1 MKEIATA
8 LVKAQKE
15 MTTPKKGS
23 VNPFFKNKYADL
35 NDVLAAIVPA
45 LNNNGIVLLQ
55 PLVNIE
61 GKNFVKTVLMHESGE
76 VFESL
81 AEIFC
86 NKNNDAQAYG
96 SGVSYARR
104 YSLSSICG
112 IGSEDDDAHTAVN
125 TRSKEVKVIPIL
137 TDGQVDATIK
147 SGVENIN
154 KCLDAIAGGA
164 RTATQVQILK
174 LENANKP
181 KQVYIQEP
189 DPRANQ
195 EIS

>member
-1 MKEIATA
+1 MKNIAIA

-15 MTTPKKGS
+15 MQTPKKGS

-35 NDVLAAIVPA
+35 NDVLEAIVPA

-76 VFESL
+76 TFESL

-86 NKNNDAQAYG
+86 ARNNDAQAYG
-96 SGVSYARR
+96 SGISYARR

-112 IGSEDDDAHTAVN
+112 IGSEDDDAQKAVQPKPLA
-125 TRSKEVKVIPIL
+125 TDEVLKKAKIAN
-137 TDGQVDATIK
+137 ATISQIQTK
-147 SGVENIN
+147 YT
-154 KCLDAIAGGA
+154 L
-164 RTATQVQILK
+164 TAEQIK
-174 LENANKP
+174 N
-181 KQVYIQEP
+181 Y
-189 DPRANQ
+189 
-195 EIS
+195 

>member
-96 SGVSYARR
+96 KYK
-104 YSLSSICG
+104 
-112 IGSEDDDAHTAVN
+112 T
-125 TRSKEVKVIPIL
+125 
-137 TDGQVDATIK
+137 
-147 SGVENIN
+147 
-154 KCLDAIAGGA
+154 
-164 RTATQVQILK
+164 
-174 LENANKP
+174 
-181 KQVYIQEP
+181 
-189 DPRANQ
+189 
-195 EIS
+195 